1 MTPSERVPAL
11 CDEVEVL
18 ARRVDAHLQKMG
30 FTWK

>member
-18 ARRVDAHLQKMG
+18 AGRVNAHLKKMR
-30 FTWK
+30 FEL